1 VLRRQTESPRVA
13 LSFLPIQQSYIPFLF
28 LTLSAIVVMTWTSL
42 LLWSFPYSGLEG
54 LTRQGHV
61 AFLNSASPAARAGVQ
76 LDDRLLAIDSIPL
89 VSASPLYPNA
99 HVGGPVT
106 LSLERANRATTLA
119 VTLEPPPLAIRL
131 VRLEPLLIGIVFW
144 SVGLAAWA
152 LRPLHHA
159 THLFF
164 FMSHATVGMLAF
176 GALSTIR
183 WPWSSQLFTIF
194 LLLLAPLVLHF
205 YACFPNPL
213 ANRIRRPILLLT
225 YALAGLL
232 ILLSIGPLLVGR
244 APLNATALWLIR
256 RSFVVVV
263 LLAALALLFYKRSSS
278 PLPILRRRRLL
289 IAGTISSLLPML
301 VLSFVPELLWDAPLI
316 DYTWTMPFFI
326 LMPFAYG
333 YVLDQGELGR
343 IDRLINR
350 SLVYAL
356 LSGVLLG
363 LYLLLFYILDAIGS
377 HFVWARLEIGL
388 LSIAVAMLFNP
399 LRQRIQQWVDHLF
412 YGGWYNYRTVVLSG
426 SAALGQARD
435 LEQLVKQLLIAV
447 QMMRF
452 QSAALLWHDG
462 HMLVPKGSFG
472 YSPDVLLLLHVP
484 AKGLIARYLAA
495 AVQLV
500 GWEQVSRL
508 LLAHDLI
515 ESERVLLAAQHVR
528 LWLPLVNWG
537 TVRGVLVLG
546 ERQGEVF
553 LDKEDQD
560 ILTTLAGQA
569 TVAAVNVAL
578 LEALHIRLAEMER
591 IQADLTETQKRL
603 ADGREEERLHMAQ
616 ELHDG
621 PVQELYGIL
630 FELGALSKAACD
642 EAAQLR
648 LVALQEMTQQVIHAL
663 RTICGELRPPALA
676 PFGLEVAIRSHAQR
690 YQEAHA
696 ELDVQVDLMH
706 DGLALPERMRLAL
719 FRIYQEAM
727 NNIVQHAEAT
737 AILICLKLSIERVV
751 LEVRDDGRGFTVP
764 THWITLARRGHLG
777 LLGIAERAE
786 MIGSRIEVI
795 SAPGEGTTVRVIVP
809 RYSVPDSSYFS
820 EP

>member
-1 VLRRQTESPRVA
+1 V
-13 LSFLPIQQSYIPFLF
+13 
-28 LTLSAIVVMTWTSL
+28 
-42 LLWSFPYSGLEG
+42 LWSFPYSGLEG
-54 LTRQGHV
+54 LTRQGQV
-61 AFLNSASPAARAGVQ
+61 AFLNSASPAAIAGVQ
-76 LDDRLLAIDSIPL
+76 LGDRLLTINDVPL
-89 VSASPLYPNA
+89 ASTDPLYLQA
-99 HVGGPVT
+99 KIGLPVT
-106 LSLERANRATTLA
+106 LQLERATRTL
-119 VTLEPPPLAIRL
+119 TLDVVLAPPPLDIRFA
-131 VRLEPLLIGIVFW
+131 RLAPLLIGIVFW

-164 FMSHATVGMLAF
+164 LMSHATVGVLCF
-176 GALSTIR
+176 GALSVIR
-183 WPWSSQLFTIF
+183 WPWSSLVFTIF
-194 LLLLAPLVLHF
+194 LLLLAPLMLHF
-205 YACFPNPL
+205 YAYFPTPL
-213 ANRIRRPILLLT
+213 PTRIRRAILLLA

-232 ILLSIGPLLVGR
+232 ILLSIEPLLVER
-244 APLNATALWLIR
+244 EPLNITKLWLVR
-256 RSFVVVV
+256 RSFVAVT
-263 LLAALALLFYKRSSS
+263 LLAALVMLFHKRQAS
-278 PLPILRRRRLL
+278 PQPIMRRRRLL
-289 IAGTISSLLPML
+289 IAGTIGSLLPML
-301 VLSFVPELLWDAPLI
+301 MLSFVPELLWDAPLI

-333 YVLDQGELGR
+333 FVLDQGELGR

-350 SLVYAL
+350 SLVYVL
-356 LSGVLLG
+356 LTGVVLG
-363 LYLLLFYILDAIGS
+363 LYLLLFYLLDTIGS
-377 HFVWARLEIGL
+377 RLVWARLEIGI

-399 LRQRIQQWVDHLF
+399 LRQRIQHWVDHLF
-412 YGGWYNYRTVVLSG
+412 YGGWYNYRMVVLSG

-435 LEQLVKQLLIAV
+435 LEQLVKQILNAMR
-447 QMMRF
+447 MMRF

-472 YSPDVLLLLHVP
+472 YSPEVLLLLHVP
-484 AKGLIARYLAA
+484 AKGVIARYLAA
-495 AVQLV
+495 AAQLV
-500 GWEQVSRL
+500 GWDQVDRL
-508 LLAHDLI
+508 LLSSEMI

-528 LWLPLVNWG
+528 LWLPLVNRG

-553 LDKEDQD
+553 LDKEDRD
-560 ILTTLAGQA
+560 ILSTLAGQA

-591 IQADLTETQKRL
+591 IQADLTETRKRL
-603 ADGREEERLHMAQ
+603 NDGREEERLLLAQ

-630 FELGALSKAACD
+630 FELGALSKTSYD
-642 EAAQLR
+642 EIEHQR
-648 LVALQEMTQQVIHAL
+648 LVALQEMAQQVIHAL

-696 ELDVQVDLMH
+696 GLDVQVDLMH

-737 AILICLKLSIERVV
+737 AILISLKLSIERVV
-751 LEVRDDGRGFTVP
+751 LEVRDDGCGFTVP
-764 THWITLARRGHLG
+764 AHWITLARRGHLG

-809 RYSVPDSSYFS
+809 RYSVPDSTYFVNK
-820 EP
+820 EAV